1 LWAKVATTNQPM
13 NDQLLTIILMS
24 LGVGIGLAILLLIL
38 VKLRR
43 LNQQVNSLVDHNSL
57 IGLIGVVQIPFDKN
71 SKGKVRVNVGDSLI
85 DVVAITEGEE
95 QFNVG
100 DKVFIL
106 HFQDNK
112 VLVISEKYI
121 RSDL

>member
-13 NDQLLTIILMS
+13 NDQLLTIILIS
-24 LGVGIGLAILLLIL
+24 LGVGIGFAILLLIL

-43 LNQQVNSLVDHNSL
+43 LNQQVNSLVDHHSL
-57 IGLIGVVQIPFDKN
+57 IGSIGVVQIPFDKN

>member
-1 LWAKVATTNQPM
+1 M
-13 NDQLLTIILMS
+13 NDQLLTIILIS

-43 LNQQVNSLVDHNSL
+43 RNQQVNSIVDYHSL
-57 IGLIGVVQIPFDKN
+57 IGLIAVVHIPFDKN

-85 DVVAITEGEE
+85 DVVAITEGQE

-100 DKVFIL
+100 DQAFIL
-106 HFQDNK
+106 SCRDNK
-112 VLVISEKYI
+112 VLVIAEKYI
-121 RSDL
+121 RGDF

>member
-1 LWAKVATTNQPM
+1 M
-13 NDQLLTIILMS
+13 NDQLLTIALIS

-38 VKLRR
+38 VKLRH
-43 LNQQVNSLVDHNSL
+43 LNRQVNSLLDNNSL

-85 DVVAITEGEE
+85 DVAAITEGKE
-95 QFNVG
+95 QFNIG

-106 HFQDNK
+106 QFKDNK

>member
-1 LWAKVATTNQPM
+1 M
-13 NDQLLTIILMS
+13 NDQLLTIVLIS
-24 LGVGIGLAILLLIL
+24 LGVGISLAILLLIL

-43 LNQQVNSLVDHNSL
+43 YNQQVNSIVDYHSL

-100 DKVFIL
+100 DKAFIL
-106 HFQDNK
+106 NFQDNK
-112 VLVISEKYI
+112 VLVIAEKYI
-121 RSDL
+121 RGDF

>member
-1 LWAKVATTNQPM
+1 M
-13 NDQLLTIILMS
+13 NDQLLTIILIS

-57 IGLIGVVQIPFDKN
+57 IGSIGVVQIPFDKN

-85 DVVAITEGEE
+85 DVVAITEGEDK
-95 QFNVG
+95 FNVG
-100 DKVFIL
+100 DKAFIL

-121 RSDL
+121 RSDI